1 MCEHGEVMRHRRRG
15 GGGGGPVTVTDRVG
29 GESGRRG
36 GREGACSRPMRAG
49 VKKAKA
55 SGASKVDDGGRLC

>member
-1 MCEHGEVMRHRRRG
+1 MRHRRRG
-15 GGGGGPVTVTDRVG
+15 GGWAPVIMTDRVG

-36 GREGACSRPMRAG
+36 GLEGACSHPMRIG

-55 SGASKVDDGGRLC
+55 SGASKVDDGGRLF